1 MNKAKRTAWGGELDR
16 RLCAL
21 QAVSGEGITEESGTR
36 VSWLEAAETRDAQA
50 VRRPRGGQ
58 NGGAL
63 GGRLGWPVMVA
74 LVFVSIAVLV
84 AILVPRAAGLG
95 GLVLL
100 AGVCAVGLAEFMRQA
115 LRPRGRRL
123 TSAASLARR
132 ALYAAL
138 DGETLFVTGQGGAL
152 VHATGAYKR
161 LAGRDDRGRALALEG
176 IVDDDGTSPAAFYRL
191 AQAARTGEAAYET
204 LSLSRAGKAA
214 RYAVSVAPLG
224 AGPEAALWRLRPADA
239 SAPAGALPAPEQ
251 KNPVPTREH
260 EDKGVIA
267 AARIVDQAPVGI
279 AVIDPQGT
287 ILEANRNIRAL
298 IAEQETPIPRFA
310 DLLVT
315 EDAEEFARRL
325 AAIRPEKTERAM
337 EIRLK
342 GKRERAG
349 DLYMTRLSE
358 EREQDGPATFLLY
371 FVETTEQKNLELQF
385 AQSQKMQAVGQLAG
399 GIAHDFNN
407 VLTAIL
413 GFCDLLLTRHQAGD
427 PSFSDIMQV
436 HSNAVRAAGLVRQLL
451 AFSRQQTLRPKVL
464 WLPDAIAENKT
475 LLVRLV
481 GERVRLDIK
490 HDRDVGLV
498 KVDEVQ
504 LAQVLINLAANARDA
519 MPEGGTL
526 SVRTR
531 NVSRA
536 ESVALGHEL
545 MPEGDY
551 VLIEV
556 ADTGQGIP
564 PEIIGKIFEP
574 FFTTKE
580 VGQGTGLGLSTVYGI
595 VKQTQ
600 GFIFPESEPGK
611 GTTFRIYL
619 PRYFEQAEA
628 PVEDLRPARAED
640 HTGRGTV
647 LLVED
652 EDAVRAFASR
662 ALASRGY
669 TVIEAAAGEAA
680 LEALRDQGNA
690 IDLVISDVI
699 MPAMDGTTLVREVK
713 ALRPE
718 LKIILISGYAEDA
731 FRKELGRDQ
740 ALAFLPK
747 PFSLKQLISKVK
759 EVMSAE

>member
-1 MNKAKRTAWGGELDR
+1 
-16 RLCAL
+16 
-21 QAVSGEGITEESGTR
+21 
-36 VSWLEAAETRDAQA
+36 VSWLEAAESRQA
-50 VRRPRGGQ
+50 RFARSVREASPIS
-58 NGGAL
+58 L
-63 GGRLGWPVMVA
+63 PLLVA
-74 LVFVSIAVLV
+74 LVVVVGAALI
-84 AILVPRAAGLG
+84 AILMPRAAGLS
-95 GLVLL
+95 GLALL
-100 AGVCAVGLAEFMRQA
+100 AGLCAVGFAEFVRQA
-115 LRPRGRRL
+115 LRPRRRGL
-123 TSAASLARR
+123 AARATLARR
-132 ALYAAL
+132 ALFFML
-138 DGETLFVTGQGGAL
+138 DGEPVCVTGEGGAL
-152 VHATGAYKR
+152 IYATRAYRR
-161 LAGRDDRGRALALEG
+161 LVGRDDKGRALLLERRLA
-176 IVDDDGTSPAAFYRL
+176 DDGATPAAYYRL
-191 AQAARTGEAAYET
+191 AQAARAGEEACEIVALMRAGEAVPYT
-204 LSLSRAGKAA
+204 
-214 RYAVSVAPLG
+214 VSVTPLG
-224 AGPEAALWRLRPADA
+224 AGRLGPEAALWRIEPADA
-239 SAPAGALPAPEQ
+239 PDEAGARDARASVSPPQGYDE
-251 KNPVPTREH
+251 
-260 EDKGVIA
+260 GSGIA
-267 AARIVDQAPVGI
+267 ASRIVDQAPVGI
-279 AVIDPQGT
+279 AVIDAEGG
-287 ILEANRNIRAL
+287 ILEANRIVRAL
-298 IAEQETPIPRFA
+298 IAEQAGPAERFT
-310 DLLVT
+310 DLLEADDV
-315 EDAEEFARRL
+315 EEFRRHL
-325 AAIRPEKTERAM
+325 AATGPEKTGRAM

-342 GKRERAG
+342 GARERTG
-349 DLYMTRLSE
+349 DLYITRLGQAQGSGE
-358 EREQDGPATFLLY
+358 ARAFLAY

-427 PSFSDIMQV
+427 PSFNDIMQI
-436 HSNAVRAAGLVRQLL
+436 HQNALRAAGLVRQLL

-504 LAQVLINLAANARDA
+504 LAQVLMNLAANARDA
-519 MPEGGTL
+519 MPDGGTL
-526 SVRTR
+526 SIRTR
-531 NVSRA
+531 NISRA
-536 ESVALGHEL
+536 ESAKLGHEL

-556 ADTGQGIP
+556 SDTGTGIP

-595 VKQTQ
+595 IKQTQ
-600 GFIFPESEPGK
+600 GFIFPESEPGR

-619 PRYFEQAEA
+619 PRYLEQKDAPLEAEK
-628 PVEDLRPARAED
+628 PLRAED

-669 TVIEAAAGEAA
+669 TVIEAATGEAA
-680 LEALRDQGNA
+680 LDILHKEKSA

-699 MPAMDGTTLVREVK
+699 MPAMDGPTLVREVR
-713 ALRPE
+713 AINPG

-740 ALAFLPK
+740 TLAFLPK

-759 EVMSAE
+759 EQMSAE

>member
-1 MNKAKRTAWGGELDR
+1 
-16 RLCAL
+16 
-21 QAVSGEGITEESGTR
+21 
-36 VSWLEAAETRDAQA
+36 VSWLEATETRRAQA
-50 VRRPRGGQ
+50 ARGF
-58 NGGAL
+58 GGRENDGA
-63 GGRLGWPVMVA
+63 GGRLGWPVLVA
-74 LVFVSIAVLV
+74 LVFVGLAVLI

-100 AGVCAVGLAEFMRQA
+100 AGVGAVGLTEFMRQA
-115 LRPRGRRL
+115 TRPRGRRVR
-123 TSAASLARR
+123 SATSLARR
-132 ALYAAL
+132 ALHAAL
-138 DGETLFVTGQGGAL
+138 DTETLFVTGQGGAQ
-152 VHATGAYKR
+152 VYATGAYKR
-161 LAGRDDRGRALALEG
+161 LAGRDDRGRALALERLLEE
-176 IVDDDGTSPAAFYRL
+176 DGTSPAAFYRL
-191 AQAARTGEAAYET
+191 AQAARAGERASET
-204 LSLSRAGKAA
+204 LSLLHAGKAA

-224 AGPEAALWRLRPADA
+224 AGPESALWRLQPADA
-239 SAPAGALPAPEQ
+239 SAARDALPAPERESV
-251 KNPVPTREH
+251 VPLRGH
-260 EDKGVIA
+260 EGQNVIA
-267 AARIVDQAPVGI
+267 ASRIVDQAPVGI
-279 AVIDPQGT
+279 AVIDSRGT
-287 ILEANRNIRAL
+287 ILEANRNVRAL
-298 IAEQETPIPRFA
+298 IAEQETPVERFG
-310 DLLVT
+310 DLLAS

-325 AAIRPEKTERAM
+325 AATRPDKAERAM

-349 DLYMTRLSE
+349 DLYVTRLDE
-358 EREQDGPATFLLY
+358 EQGKDGPASYLLY

-385 AQSQKMQAVGQLAG
+385 AQSQKMEAVGQLAG

-427 PSFSDIMQV
+427 PSFADIMQI

-451 AFSRQQTLRPKVL
+451 AFSRQQALRPKVL

-504 LAQVLINLAANARDA
+504 LAQVLMNLAANARDA

-526 SVRTR
+526 SIRTR

-536 ESVALGHEL
+536 ESAALGHEL
-545 MPEGDY
+545 MPAGDY
-551 VLIEV
+551 VLMEV
-556 ADTGQGIP
+556 QDTGTGIP

-619 PRYFEQAEA
+619 PRFFEQAEA
-628 PVEDLRPARAED
+628 QAEEQRPQRAED

-669 TVIEAAAGEAA
+669 TVIEAATGEAA
-680 LEALRDQGNA
+680 LEALRDKSVA

-699 MPAMDGTTLVREVK
+699 MPAMDGPTLVREVR
-713 ALRPE
+713 ALEPE

-740 ALAFLPK
+740 TLAFLPK

-759 EVMSAE
+759 EVMSAD